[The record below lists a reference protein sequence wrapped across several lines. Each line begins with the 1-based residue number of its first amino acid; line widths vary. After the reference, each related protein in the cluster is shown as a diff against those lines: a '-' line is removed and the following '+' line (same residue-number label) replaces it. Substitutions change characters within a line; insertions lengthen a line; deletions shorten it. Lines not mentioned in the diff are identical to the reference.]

1 MKLCSWNVNGL
12 RAVIRKG
19 KFAVAVHTLAPDV
32 LCLQETK
39 INSPMATPV
48 DDLYPFRYFN
58 AHTRPGYCGVAVF
71 SKQQPISVS
80 DTGMGEAG
88 RGRYQEVE
96 FADFLLI
103 NVYTPNSGVGDSRT
117 GRPSLQALPHR
128 MAWDKAFRERVQVLT
143 RKKPVIIMGDLNVA
157 PVSKDQAASG
167 AGLDYF
173 SNNKPGSAGL
183 TPQEIAG
190 FHALIATGFVDTFRA
205 LYPNKTKYTYQN
217 FRAKK
222 KPTDTDPGSGW
233 RIDMTLVSRPLMPR
247 VADSDVHDRI
257 EGSDHRPI
265 SLVLH

>member
-19 KFAVAVHTLAPDV
+19 KFAVAVHALAPDV

-58 AHTRPGYCGVAVF
+58 AHPKPGYCGVAVF
-71 SKQQPISVS
+71 SKQQPVSVS

-96 FADFLLI
+96 FVDFLLI

-117 GRPSLQALPHR
+117 GRPSLQALPQR
-128 MAWDKAFRERVQVLT
+128 MAWDKAFRERMQVLI
-143 RKKPVIIMGDLNVA
+143 RKKPVIVMGDLNVA
-157 PVSKDQAASG
+157 PVSRDQAAPG

-183 TPQEIAG
+183 TPQEISG
-190 FHALIATGFVDTFRA
+190 FHALLATGFVDTFRT
-205 LYPNKTKYTYQN
+205 LYPNKTKYTYASW
-217 FRAKK
+217 RTKK
-222 KPTDTDPGSGW
+222 ASSGW
-233 RIDMTLVSRPLMPR
+233 RIDFALVSRELMQR
-247 VADSDVHDRI
+247 VADSDIHDHI
-257 EGSDHRPI
+257 AGSDHRPLTLI
-265 SLVLH
+265 LH